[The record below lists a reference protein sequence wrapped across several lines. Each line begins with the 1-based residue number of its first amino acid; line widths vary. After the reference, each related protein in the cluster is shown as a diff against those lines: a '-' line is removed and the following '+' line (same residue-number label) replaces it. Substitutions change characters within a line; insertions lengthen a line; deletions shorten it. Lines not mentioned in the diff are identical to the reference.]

1 MVEDEDALALV
12 FGLHRHVRT
21 GGRSWQP
28 GAVIP
33 LYVTAGKKQ
42 TSKLHLAGS
51 GLEVGL
57 IGNCGEQP
65 CVAALVSSTIH
76 LVAWHVGMGRVFLRL
91 KKFRRFGS
99 VM

>member
-12 FGLHRHVRT
+12 FSLRRHVETT
-21 GGRSWQP
+21 GGKSWQP
-28 GAVIP
+28 GGDTSS
-33 LYVTAGKKQ
+33 LHGWEKQ
-42 TSKLHLAGS
+42 TSKLHIAGAR

-76 LVAWHVGMGRVFLRL
+76 LVAWHVGMGRVFLGVE
-91 KKFRRFGS
+91 KVSAFR
-99 VM
+99 